1 MPERTKSH
9 LIQCTLDSSVCQGV
23 SNRAIASNPGWGV
36 LGQRQKDLHEWSR
49 VYHRYIDGCSLSRR
63 QVACLRRYFI
73 SSLAG
78 RASKVVSAAREHWAI
93 ENSLHHVLD
102 VTFNE
107 DASRIRRDN
116 APENLTILR
125 KIVLNLLKKQKNT
138 KASVRSRLKRA
149 AWDNSYLETILVG

>member
-1 MPERTKSH
+1 MLSVSPSCLPVRTGQSH
-9 LIQCTLDSSVCQGV
+9 LI
-23 SNRAIASNPGWGV
+23 RAGAFWGIW
-36 LGQRQKDLHEWSR
+36 GSGRKIDINGHEFITGT
-49 VYHRYIDGCSLSRR
+49 RYIDGCSLSSR

-107 DASRIRRDN
+107 DASRIRKDN

-125 KIVLNLLKKQKNT
+125 KIVLNLVKKQKNT
-138 KASVRSRLKRA
+138 KASVRGRLKRA